1 MPLMSIWMI
10 MKFTSARPNDAVGH
24 FGIFSDRNNGRFL
37 AKRGDYAI
45 YEQGTVRRIR
55 ALLRQT
61 SFDIAPAG
69 AFGIIK
75 IV

>member
-1 MPLMSIWMI
+1 MSIWMI

-55 ALLRQT
+55 ALLRQA
-61 SFDIAPAG
+61 SFDIVSAG
-69 AFGIIK
+69 AFDIIK
-75 IV
+75 TV